1 MNVKNEN
8 MDLYNNSQNNLKGI
22 TRLIG
27 FFKSSILFYKES
39 STSFHN
45 KFKLIEEN
53 TFPEKSILFNNLD
66 KIREN
71 FEKCLLQTVN
81 IAIKME
87 KELITPLED
96 FKMNQKSMYQETYNK
111 LKSISNE
118 LYKYCNLLDIRK
130 KSYYKYSFKLEEIKS
145 NKKKGVFTSDETT
158 AEKDFQTKLMS
169 QVKNSELLYKYEL
182 ERYNTHIK
190 TFNEKYAELMK
201 EMKRN
206 EESRIYFIKASM
218 DKYKIYM
225 EEFQKNNQ
233 EYINLLNTLTSKEIC
248 EKETILTNQEINKYL
263 KNENEPRLNNEN
275 FIPYNEY
282 YKDNKINDEIL
293 NFEVVTNEE
302 NIITNFNE
310 QELINYINEFVDKLL
325 NVETITKIDMAT
337 IFELIKNTNNNCDRK
352 FLDIILERKKES
364 SLIFLNLKNLEYLSE
379 ILAWIAI
386 TYDSL
391 YIKKFELNFKIIF
404 IAERV
409 FYQEQK
415 TNKKIYLS
423 AILGRNRYFRTKTF
437 WKNIIELKL
446 ANKLQD
452 YVIRMKNLT
461 LPNESKNSIFSK
473 LGTKLGLN
481 NEIYKKSLVGKSRI
495 VSLIKDYNMI
505 DISKI
510 PIVDSVATQEMAT
523 IIRDNIPS
531 FSAFNFPSEESLDM
545 IADLTEQ
552 YRISKEYI
560 NFYVTYNNVS
570 NYTVRRLL
578 QNEIENSINKNIKF
592 RKYDN
597 DDKFVK
603 IISTSLKFLDRGNY
617 INLMLINKKI
627 GNKISKK
634 IYKIILREKN
644 IDNKIRIQIWENL
657 LGIKEIKKKY
667 NYQEV
672 LKNATDDRI
681 KTDVKIDVV
690 RTYVGDVE
698 NPEEVREKISNVLIS
713 VASLNGTIKYCQ
725 GMNYIVEFIL
735 ELTDEETA
743 FYLFLSFFINTEYPL
758 IFAKDLLKLKI
769 FFYVFKRLIS
779 LFEPELYSY
788 LNMNSVD
795 VHFFMP
801 PWFITLFLSSRQ
813 HIKQKQTPQVLI
825 RILDNF
831 ILSGWKSLMKVGIKA
846 LNSFEKDLMK
856 LKYEDMLNFLI
867 NDMLKNEFFKDDNL
881 ESIENCFIETK
892 IQKRLIK
899 NIEAEYLQDSKLKNQ
914 K

>member
-1 MNVKNEN
+1 
-8 MDLYNNSQNNLKGI
+8 
-22 TRLIG
+22 
-27 FFKSSILFYKES
+27 
-39 STSFHN
+39 
-45 KFKLIEEN
+45 
-53 TFPEKSILFNNLD
+53 
-66 KIREN
+66 
-71 FEKCLLQTVN
+71 
-81 IAIKME
+81 
-87 KELITPLED
+87 
-96 FKMNQKSMYQETYNK
+96 
-111 LKSISNE
+111 
-118 LYKYCNLLDIRK
+118 
-130 KSYYKYSFKLEEIKS
+130 
-145 NKKKGVFTSDETT
+145 
-158 AEKDFQTKLMS
+158 
-169 QVKNSELLYKYEL
+169 
-182 ERYNTHIK
+182 
-190 TFNEKYAELMK
+190 
-201 EMKRN
+201 MKRN
-206 EESRIYFIKASM
+206 EESRIYFMKATM
-218 DKYKIYM
+218 DKYRIQM

-233 EYINLLNTLTSKEIC
+233 EFINLLNDLTSPEIC
-248 EKETILTNQEINKYL
+248 EKEKNLNNQEISKYL
-263 KNENEPRLNNEN
+263 KNENEPRINNEE
-275 FIPYNEY
+275 FIQFTDYCNN
-282 YKDNKINDEIL
+282 NKIEEQLL
-293 NFEVVTNEE
+293 NFEVLANEE
-302 NIITNFNE
+302 NIITNYNE
-310 QELINYINEFVDKLL
+310 KELTEHINTFVDKLL
-325 NVETITKIDMAT
+325 NKETLSYIDMAI
-337 IFELIKNTNNNCDRK
+337 IFELIKNPNNNCDK
-352 FLDIILERKKES
+352 KLLDIILDRKKNS
-364 SLIFLNLKNLEYLSE
+364 SLIFQNLKNLEFLAE
-379 ILAWIAI
+379 ILGWIAT
-386 TYDSL
+386 TYDTL
-391 YIKKFELNFKIIF
+391 NTKKFELNFNIIF

-409 FYQEQK
+409 FFQEEI

-437 WKNIIELKL
+437 WRNIIELKL

-452 YVIRMKNLT
+452 HIIRMKNLT

-481 NEIYKKSLVGKSRI
+481 SEIYKKSLIGKSRI
-495 VSLIKDYNMI
+495 SVLIKDYNMI
-505 DISKI
+505 DVSKI
-510 PIVDSVATQEMAT
+510 PIIDSMASQEMAT

-531 FSAFNFPSEESLDM
+531 FSAFNFPTEESLDM

-578 QNEIENSINKNIKF
+578 QNEVENSVNKNIKF

-597 DDKFVK
+597 DDKVVK
-603 IISTSLKFLDRGNY
+603 ILSSSLKFIERGNY

-634 IYKIILREKN
+634 IYKIILREPK
-644 IDNKIRIQIWENL
+644 ISNKIRIQMWENL

-672 LKNATDDRI
+672 LKNSNDEKV
-681 KTDVKIDVV
+681 KTDVKIDVI

-698 NPEEVREKISNVLIS
+698 NPELIREKMSNILIA
-713 VASLNGTIKYCQ
+713 VASLNGQIHYCQ
-725 GMNYIVEFIL
+725 GMNYIVEFLL

-788 LNMNSVD
+788 LNMNNVD

-813 HIKQKQTPQVLI
+813 YMKQKETPQVLV

-846 LNSFEKDLMK
+846 LNSFEKDLMQ

-867 NDMLKNEFFKDDNL
+867 NDMMKNDFFKDGNL
-881 ESIENCFIETK
+881 ENIENCFIETK

>member
-1 MNVKNEN
+1 MNVKDEN
-8 MDLYNNSQNNLKGI
+8 MSLYNNSQNNLNEI
-22 TRLIG
+22 TQLIN
-27 FFKSSILFYKES
+27 FFKSSIAYYKDS
-39 STSFHN
+39 SVAFHN
-45 KFKLIEEN
+45 KFKSIEEN
-53 TFPEKSILFNNLD
+53 KTTEKTILYKNLD
-66 KIREN
+66 EIKEN
-71 FEKCLLQTVN
+71 FDKCIVKNSN
-81 IAIKME
+81 IANKME
-87 KELITPLED
+87 KELIIPLEE
-96 FKMNQKSMYQETYNK
+96 FKLNQKSIYQETYNK
-111 LKSISNE
+111 MKEISNE
-118 LYKYCNLLDIRK
+118 LYKYYNILDIRK
-130 KSYYKYSFKLEEIKS
+130 KSYYKFSFQLEQMKK
-145 NKKKGVFTSDETT
+145 NKKVGIFTSDETT
-158 AEKDFQTKLMS
+158 AEKDALTKLIS
-169 QVKNSELLYKYEL
+169 QVKNSEFLYKYEL
-182 ERYNTHIK
+182 ERYNNFIIK
-190 TFNEKYAELMK
+190 FNEKYNELIK

-206 EESRIYFIKASM
+206 EESRIYFMKATM
-218 DKYKIYM
+218 DKYRIQM

-233 EYINLLNTLTSKEIC
+233 EFINLLNDLTSPEIC
-248 EKETILTNQEINKYL
+248 EKEKNLNNQEISKYL
-263 KNENEPRLNNEN
+263 KNENEPRINNEE
-275 FIPYNEY
+275 FIQFTDYCNN
-282 YKDNKINDEIL
+282 NKIEEQLL
-293 NFEVVTNEE
+293 NFEVLANEE
-302 NIITNFNE
+302 NIITNYNE
-310 QELINYINEFVDKLL
+310 KELTEHINTFVDKLL
-325 NVETITKIDMAT
+325 NKETLSYIDMAI
-337 IFELIKNTNNNCDRK
+337 IFELIKNPNNNCDK
-352 FLDIILERKKES
+352 KLLDIILDRKKNS
-364 SLIFLNLKNLEYLSE
+364 SLIFQNLKNLEFLAE
-379 ILAWIAI
+379 ILGWIAT
-386 TYDSL
+386 TYDTL
-391 YIKKFELNFKIIF
+391 NTKKFELNFNIIF

-409 FYQEQK
+409 FFQEEI

-437 WKNIIELKL
+437 WRNIIELKL

-452 YVIRMKNLT
+452 HIIRMKNLT

-481 NEIYKKSLVGKSRI
+481 SEIYKKSLIGKSRI
-495 VSLIKDYNMI
+495 SVLIKDYNMI
-505 DISKI
+505 DVSKI
-510 PIVDSVATQEMAT
+510 PIIDSMASQEMAT

-531 FSAFNFPSEESLDM
+531 FSAFNFPTEESLDM

-578 QNEIENSINKNIKF
+578 QNEVENSVNKNIKF

-597 DDKFVK
+597 DDKVVK
-603 IISTSLKFLDRGNY
+603 ILSSSLKFIERGNY

-634 IYKIILREKN
+634 IYKIILREPK
-644 IDNKIRIQIWENL
+644 ISNKIRIQMWENL

-672 LKNATDDRI
+672 LKNSNDEKV
-681 KTDVKIDVV
+681 KTDVKIDVI

-698 NPEEVREKISNVLIS
+698 NPELIREKMSNILIA
-713 VASLNGTIKYCQ
+713 VASLNGQIHYCQ
-725 GMNYIVEFIL
+725 GMNYIVEFLL

-788 LNMNSVD
+788 LNMNNVD

-813 HIKQKQTPQVLI
+813 YMKQKETPQVLV

-846 LNSFEKDLMK
+846 LNSFEKDLMQ

-867 NDMLKNEFFKDDNL
+867 NDMMKNDFFKDGNL
-881 ESIENCFIETK
+881 ENIENCFIETK